1 VRDNMLRMECK
12 LRAEVKGNTLY
23 GHAAVFNQ
31 RAYIP
36 QERTHEELSDTAF
49 DDVLANPS
57 TDARALMNHDP
68 TLLLG
73 RQSSKTLRLTTDTEG
88 LEFEVDLPDTALGR
102 DVRVLLERGDLDGAS
117 FGWLPGK
124 VDRVAIPGGTLQRHT
139 SISRLLD
146 VSVVTFP
153 AYAGAGARLRHES
166 IGTGNRSRLIRA
178 RHAVRFI
185 KEGSGS

>member
-1 VRDNMLRMECK
+1 MRNGMLRMECK
-12 LRAEVKGNTLY
+12 LRAEIKGNTLH

-36 QERTHEELSDTAF
+36 GEGHEELADTAF
-49 DDVLANPS
+49 DEVLESPD

-73 RQSSKTLRLTTDTEG
+73 RQSAKTLRLGVDSEG
-88 LEFEVDLPDTALGR
+88 LAFEVDLPDTTLGR

-117 FGWLPGK
+117 FGWLAGK
-124 VDRVAIPGGTLQRHT
+124 VERQAIPGGTLLRHT
-139 SISRLLD
+139 SIRRLLD

-153 AYAGAGARLRHES
+153 AYAGAGAQLRHES